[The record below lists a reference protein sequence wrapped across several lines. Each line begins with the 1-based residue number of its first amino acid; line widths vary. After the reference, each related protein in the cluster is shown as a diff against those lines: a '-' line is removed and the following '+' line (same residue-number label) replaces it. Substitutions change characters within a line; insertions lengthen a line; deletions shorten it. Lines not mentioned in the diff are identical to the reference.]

1 MTRAQLVA
9 LMASVLR
16 EKMSM
21 PHLGE
26 LDEAA
31 RLNEDLGLD
40 SVMVL
45 ELLVHLELEHGL
57 TLPEEAVLRKQDGTV
72 GSLLDFLLDQQPTGG
87 DSVGGTP

>member
-1 MTRAQLVA
+1 MTRSELKSVIGA
-9 LMASVLR
+9 VLR

-21 PHLGE
+21 PQLAE

-31 RLNEDLGLD
+31 RLNEELGLD

-57 TLPEEAVLRKQDGTV
+57 ALPEEAVLRKQDGNL
-72 GSLLDFLLDQQPTGG
+72 GSLLDFLLEQRP
-87 DSVGGTP
+87 